1 MGSVQWA
8 TGQARVNE
16 PSSRAAE
23 YVLRL
28 RAPRFASDVD
38 DLTKVDIEPRLREL
52 ATEYGLDPDETV
64 QIAYEILS
72 REQRRHR

>member
-1 MGSVQWA
+1 
-8 TGQARVNE
+8 VNE

-38 DLTKVDIEPRLREL
+38 DFTKVDIEPLLREL

-72 REQRRHR
+72 REQRRRR